1 MNRIEENTPNTFASA
16 SASSPASPSVL
27 ASTSSSSASSPVVD
41 LKIDSKTIIIILQK
55 LIKNLCKTIKT
66 IALTDKCSSCD
77 D

>member
-1 MNRIEENTPNTFASA
+1 MK
-16 SASSPASPSVL
+16 
-27 ASTSSSSASSPVVD
+27 
-41 LKIDSKTIIIILQK
+41 LKIQIQLLSYEQIKLMITLLDNVEKYLKKTIIIILQK

>member
-1 MNRIEENTPNTFASA
+1 MDIYIWII
-16 SASSPASPSVL
+16 VL
-27 ASTSSSSASSPVVD
+27 SYQQIKLILCFQD
-41 LKIDSKTIIIILQK
+41 EMDKYLKKTIIIILQK

>member
-1 MNRIEENTPNTFASA
+1 MNMYIDINLLVNEELKLILWFQNEMEIYLKRI
-16 SASSPASPSVL
+16 
-27 ASTSSSSASSPVVD
+27 
-41 LKIDSKTIIIILQK
+41 IIIILQK